1 MLNFLRSQYDQLKK
15 GGIAVLI
22 EKIIKLRKITL
33 FYLLS
38 LFFLPISFLLLLI
51 SKLILIRFAEIPT
64 NRIGHFAM
72 EVDLYISNKK
82 LQNKKTIDIFCL
94 QIDDNFVSNH
104 KLLEEFKKYILV
116 LPRILILPLILNA
129 KHYKFFSSQT
139 FLLTKNKDR
148 DTEHIND
155 KTPVNLTL
163 SNEDIKIGEEFLSK
177 IGNGEKNIKFVIMIV
192 RDSSYLN
199 NYFNHVNKM
208 NAKDW
213 SYHNF
218 RDGNVDDYLPACE
231 ELTKLGYYVIRM
243 GQVVSKKLDTKNPMI
258 IDYASNGMRTELLDI
273 FLASKCEFCISS
285 STGYDALPMI
295 FRKPVII
302 CNYAP
307 VAQVFTH
314 SKKNLITFRHHYSKK
329 LNRRLNLK
337 EIFDEQLANIGKAD
351 GFTNED
357 LILQDNTPLELKE
370 AILEMESFVRNKE
383 FENENSNILNNEFWK
398 IYSSM
403 IKKHNL
409 SYLHGNLVSKIPVK
423 FLEKNKYL
431 ISNF

>member
-1 MLNFLRSQYDQLKK
+1 MLNFLKFQYDQLKK
-15 GGIAVLI
+15 GEIKSV
-22 EKIIKLRKITL
+22 IINIVKLREVIW
-33 FYLLS
+33 FNLLS
-38 LFFLPISFLLLLI
+38 LIYLPISFLLFLI

-64 NRIGHFAM
+64 NRLGHFAM
-72 EVDLYISNKK
+72 EVDLYMTNKK
-82 LQNKKTIDIFCL
+82 LQNTKTIDIFCL
-94 QIDDNFVSNH
+94 QFQDNFVSNH
-104 KLLEEFKKYILV
+104 KLLNEFKKYILV

-273 FLASKCEFCISS
+273 FLASKCEFCISNG
-285 STGYDALPMI
+285 TGYDALPMI
-295 FRKPVII
+295 FRKPVIV

-307 VAQVFTH
+307 VAQVPTY
-314 SKKNLITFRHHYSKK
+314 SKKILITFRHHYSKK

-403 IKKHNL
+403 IKKHDL
-409 SYLHGNLVSKIPVK
+409 SYRHGDILARLPVK
-423 FLEKNKYL
+423 FIERNKYL
-431 ISNF
+431 IY